1 MMKMINAIIRPER
14 LDFIKKALEDQGFYA
29 MTITEVRGRGE
40 QKGISL
46 QFRGGKMSVDMLPK
60 IKIEMVVDDKDVDK
74 AIETICNSARTNKI
88 GDGKIFVLPVE
99 RSVRVRT
106 GEEVK

>member
-1 MMKMINAIIRPER
+1 MKMVKAIIRPER
-14 LDFIKKALEDQGFYA
+14 ADFVKKALEDKGFFA
-29 MTITEVRGRGE
+29 MTISEVMGRGD

-46 QFRGGKMSVDMLPK
+46 QYRGGVMAIDLLPK
-60 IKIEMVVDDKDVDK
+60 IKIEIVIKDTDAGVVVD
-74 AIETICNSARTNKI
+74 AIANAAKTGKI

-106 GEEVK
+106 GEVEV

>member
-1 MMKMINAIIRPER
+1 MKMIKAYIRPER
-14 LDFIKKALEDQGFYA
+14 IDFVKKAMEDRGFYG
-29 MTITEVRGRGE
+29 MTISDVMGRGD

-46 QFRGGKMSVDMLPK
+46 QYRGGIMAIDLLPK
-60 IKIEMVVDDKDVDK
+60 IRVEVVVRDTDADSLV
-74 AIETICNSARTNKI
+74 ETIAGAAKTGKI

-106 GEEVK
+106 GEVEV

>member
-1 MMKMINAIIRPER
+1 MKLVKATIRPER
-14 LDFIKKALEDQGFYA
+14 IDFVKKALEDKGFFA
-29 MTITEVRGRGE
+29 MTISEVMGRGD

-46 QFRGGKMSVDMLPK
+46 KYRGGVMAIDLLPK
-60 IKIEMVVDDKDVDK
+60 IKIEVVIKDTDTDIVVE
-74 AIETICNSARTNKI
+74 AITNTAKTGKI

-106 GEEVK
+106 GEVEV

>member
-1 MMKMINAIIRPER
+1 MKMIKAIIRPER
-14 LDFIKKALEDQGFYA
+14 LDFVKKAMENRGFYA
-29 MTITEVRGRGE
+29 MTICEVQGRGD

-46 QFRGGKMSVDMLPK
+46 QYRGGVIAIDLLPK
-60 IKIEMVVDDKDVDK
+60 IKIEVVIKDTDTDIV
-74 AIETICNSARTNKI
+74 IETIMNAAKTGKI

-106 GEEVK
+106 GEVEV

>member
-1 MMKMINAIIRPER
+1 MKLVKAIIRPER
-14 LDFIKKALEDQGFYA
+14 IDFVKKALEDKGFFA
-29 MTITEVRGRGE
+29 MTISEVMGRGD

-46 QFRGGKMSVDMLPK
+46 KYRGGVMAIDLLPK
-60 IKIEMVVDDKDVDK
+60 IKIEVVIKDTDTDIVVE
-74 AIETICNSARTNKI
+74 AITNTAKTGKI

-106 GEEVK
+106 GEVEV